1 MLREIAVERSESI
14 DCSRQIAV
22 KRSESIDCYRQIA
35 LERSESIDCSRQIA
49 VERSE
54 SIDCIPLSGVWGCMG
69 VHGGSHMWGCGAW
82 GTRCLMGQVHG
93 GAGSLGSGA

>member
-1 MLREIAVERSESI
+1 MLQTDYCGAVEEH
-14 DCSRQIAV
+14 DCSRQITVERSKSIDCFRQIAV
-22 KRSESIDCYRQIA
+22 ERSESIDCYRQIA

-69 VHGGSHMWGCGAW
+69 GHICGGVVRGEPGA
-82 GTRCLMGQVHG
+82 
-93 GAGSLGSGA
+93 